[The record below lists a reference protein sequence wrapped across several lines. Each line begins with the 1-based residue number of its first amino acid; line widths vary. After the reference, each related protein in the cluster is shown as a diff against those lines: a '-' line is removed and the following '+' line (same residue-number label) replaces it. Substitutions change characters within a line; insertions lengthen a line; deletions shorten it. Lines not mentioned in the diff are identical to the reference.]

1 MALSISLVPLM
12 PKGGGTFKG
21 KKVKLVTFAGD
32 AVMPS
37 GGYVVPASS
46 LDMKYVIGAAGQA
59 KDNDGWDWV
68 LRPSAETATGSA
80 SFTLLP
86 HSAYSAAATASQT
99 VLSTRTCVMLVIGY

>member
-1 MALSISLVPLM
+1 MALSISSIALM

-32 AVMPS
+32 AVMPA

-46 LDMKYVIGAAGQA
+46 VDLKYVYGAAGQA

-68 LRPSAETATGSA
+68 LRA
-80 SFTLLP
+80 SPESSSVSQFTLLP
-86 HSAYSAAATASQT
+86 HSAYSVAATASQT
-99 VLSTRTCVMLVIGY
+99 VLSTRTVQMLVLGY